1 MKTGGDTKTTIR
13 EVLTYE
19 QIQNAF
25 DDKPYLSENH
35 FYNEKYFYNL
45 LNNFYIDLDFNN
57 QIRLLKHINNYFKD
71 HEYFNLY
78 QEFINHLEVYHN
90 LDNKDKNLYNYLTHD
105 EDSRLYFFLKKA
117 YYKNFE

>member
-1 MKTGGDTKTTIR
+1 MQTGGDTQTTIR

-25 DDKPYLSENH
+25 DDTTDLSENH
-35 FYNEKYFYNL
+35 FYNL
-45 LNNFYIDLDFNN
+45 LDNFYLDLDFNN

-90 LDNKDKNLYNYLTHD
+90 LDNQDKNLYNYLTYD
-105 EDSRLYFFLKKA
+105 EYSSLYFFLKKA
-117 YYKNFE
+117 YYKNL